1 MVEVVIATGIAA
13 MLVVAVIDGLMN
25 PDDMLRAARAA
36 AAQRHFMASQAR
48 VIDNRMI
55 AEQVRR

>member
-36 AAQRHFMASQAR
+36 AAQRRLMAA
-48 VIDNRMI
+48 I
-55 AEQVRR
+55 RR